1 MTVRKWWPSHC
12 TVVSAQ
18 HASAALALSRR
29 AHRPSV
35 QVTVRKWCSSHCT
48 VVSARRAMAAPALS
62 RRAHRT
68 SVQATI
74 MAAVR
79 LGLGVV
85 SDLFRADRARRGYTR
100 QALAAR
106 VGKGA
111 GALGARG
118 AKKRRPRLRMYTAAP
133 CCAWATYPLA
143 GVADSVMITA
153 QICCAWATHPLAGA
167 GCVPHLLA
175 ARTWPAGAARVG
187 PSREGSARAPS
198 RRQQV
203 PPPTG
208 SAALVRGSR
217 TNELLVQ
224 GMLMCV
230 VVAAWIPRPR
240 QRPSLGSGTMR

>member
-1 MTVRKWWPSHC
+1 
-12 TVVSAQ
+12 
-18 HASAALALSRR
+18 
-29 AHRPSV
+29 
-35 QVTVRKWCSSHCT
+35 
-48 VVSARRAMAAPALS
+48 MAAPALS

-153 QICCAWATHPLAGA
+153 QICCAWATHPLAGVADSVMITAQICCAWATHPLAGA